1 MADQSNLTITG
12 IGGDPSGSH
21 PIGSL
26 NVNWTPTTD
35 DSGTLWTANTIMT
48 DPGAS
53 AADATDTYYSEVLCL
68 GPVQNGSIFR
78 VASSADAQIAVG
90 WQWYNPAT
98 SGVDADF
105 VAGAALGTA
114 GTFGNG
120 TWTDIGTAAQNYAV
134 NYLTPEVTADALAM
148 AKGTML
154 RVKMVVTDA
163 DSNGVNA
170 GLVTAAVASINAAT
184 CLTPVTRENV
194 NNKAM
199 IASYSGE
206 ATSGSI
212 GGIGADPS

>member
-21 PIGSL
+21 PIGNLNTNWDETLANDSL
-26 NVNWTPTTD
+26 
-35 DSGTLWTANTIMT
+35 LYTAGTIMA

-53 AADATDTYYSEVLCL
+53 IADATDTYYSEVLCVGPLVPGMAFVL
-68 GPVQNGSIFR
+68 GDTG
-78 VASSADAQIAVG
+78 DAQITAC

-120 TWTDIGTAAQNYAV
+120 TWTNIASAAQNFGLVSYNSDESDV
-134 NYLTPEVTADALAM
+134 ALQC

-154 RVKMVVTDA
+154 RVAMIVTDA
-163 DSNGVNA
+163 GSNGVSA
-170 GLVTAAVASINAAT
+170 GLVTAGVAAINAAT
-184 CLTPVTRENV
+184 CAYPFKQQGTY
-194 NNKAM
+194 NKSIVA
-199 IASYSGE
+199 AYAGQ
-206 ATSGSI
+206 AVAGSI